1 MPSPSVAS
9 TDPDVDTAGLVKKG
23 FKGIRKLIR
32 TPMPK
37 WPSGGDPPREA
48 LEIYKMVVDLTN
60 TLVDASMTTAAQ
72 FESWI
77 KAVES
82 AEVSLPRRSAPPSK
96 LTSHP
101 GGVL

>member
-23 FKGIRKLIR
+23 FKDTGKLIR

-37 WPSGGDPPREA
+37 WLSGDPPHEA
-48 LEIYKMVVDLTN
+48 LEIHKAVVDLTK

-77 KAVES
+77 EAVES
-82 AEVSLPRRSAPPSK
+82 AEVSLPCRSALPSK